1 MDTQG
6 FIQHL
11 SSRRNYR
18 GQIAHVEPQ
27 PERPARLN
35 PPPAGL
41 HPLLSAA
48 LDVRGVSELYNH
60 QVEALAA
67 LDRGEHVVVATGPA
81 SGKSLC
87 YAAPVLD
94 AYLRA
99 PGRARALY
107 VSPTK
112 ALAQDQLRALKE
124 LTAPLPRRPVIE
136 TYDGD
141 TPGPDRAAVR
151 RSADVVLTNPEMLHL
166 AILPNHRQWSRL
178 LRHLRYVVIDE
189 AHAYRGVFGSHV
201 AFVIRRLRRV
211 ARMYGAEPQFVLASA
226 TLGNPREHAEA
237 LTGLDV
243 AAVTEDGAPLGGR
256 DFVLWNPPVIDDA
269 SLARRS
275 TMREGS
281 ELFTQAV
288 ASGTR
293 TLAFVRSRQSAEL
306 VLRYTR
312 DDLSRDGSP
321 LADRVSSYRAGYVPE
336 ERREIERAFADG
348 GLAGVVATNA
358 MELGI
363 DIGGLD
369 AAVLIGYPGSLAAT
383 FQQAARAGRRGERA
397 LAVLV
402 ASENPL
408 EQYLVRHPDMLFRR
422 GVEFALIS
430 VTNPRILGPHLVCA
444 AYEAPLTTK
453 DAGLLC
459 DEPLLLATL
468 RAMEREGVLLKREA
482 PAAGER
488 WHASPAAGYPAES
501 VHLRSASGE
510 TYALVEEGSG
520 RLLETIGEPE
530 AFANAHPGAVYL
542 HRGEEFVVRDLDLT
556 ARTAA
561 LARADRLPYFTQS
574 MDDTDLRVRAAR
586 ASTAA
591 GPAEAS
597 VGAVD
602 ISRTVVGYRRKRHD
616 TSEVLGVEYVD
627 LPSREFETEAVW
639 WTLPEPLTAEV
650 RERGHDLAGGLHA
663 FEHAAIGLLPL
674 FALCDRW
681 DIGGLSTP
689 KHPDTGE
696 ATIFIYDGHPGGV
709 GIAERGFE
717 VLRDLW
723 EATRQ
728 LLIEC
733 PCEDGCPSCIQSP
746 KCGNNNEPLDK
757 AGAAFILARLL
768 DGDPAPSVPA
778 TVSQ

>member
-11 SSRRNYR
+11 SSRRTYR

-27 PERPARLN
+27 PERHAQLS
-35 PPPAGL
+35 PPPGGL

-48 LDVRGVSELYNH
+48 LDVRGVSNLYSH

-67 LDRGEHVVVATGPA
+67 TSRGENVIVATGPA

-87 YAAPVLD
+87 YTIPVLD
-94 AYLRA
+94 AYLGA

-107 VSPTK
+107 VFPTK
-112 ALAQDQLRALKE
+112 ALAQDQLRALKA
-124 LTAPLPRRPVIE
+124 LTAPLPRPPLAE

-141 TPGPDRAAVR
+141 TPGPDRAAIR

-166 AILPNHRQWSRL
+166 GILPNHRQWSRL
-178 LRHLRYVVIDE
+178 LRQLRYVVIDE
-189 AHAYRGVFGSHV
+189 AHAYRGVFGSHF
-201 AFVIRRLRRV
+201 AFVIRRLRRI
-211 ARMYGAEPQFVLASA
+211 ARLYGAEPQFVLTSA
-226 TLGNPREHAEA
+226 TLGNPKEHADA

-243 AAVTEDGAPLGGR
+243 TTVTEDGAPLGGR

-269 SLARRS
+269 RSARRS
-275 TMREGS
+275 SMREGS

-293 TLAFVRSRQSAEL
+293 TLAFVRSRQAAEL
-306 VLRYTR
+306 VFRSTR
-312 DDLSRDGSP
+312 DDLAREGSP
-321 LADRVSSYRAGYVPE
+321 LAKRVSSYRAGYVPE

-348 GLAGVVATNA
+348 DLIGVVATNA
-358 MELGI
+358 LELGI
-363 DIGGLD
+363 DIGDLD

-430 VTNPRILGPHLVCA
+430 TGNPRILGPHLVCA
-444 AYEAPLTTK
+444 AYEAPLSAK

-459 DEPLLLATL
+459 GEPLLAATL
-468 RAMEREGVLLKREA
+468 RAMEREGVLLRRERG
-482 PAAGER
+482 PAGDR
-488 WHASPAAGYPAES
+488 WHASPSVGYPAES
-501 VHLRSASGE
+501 IHLRSASGDA
-510 TYALVEEGSG
+510 YALVEEDSG

-542 HRGEEFVVRDLDLT
+542 HRGEEFIVQDLDLVGHT
-556 ARTAA
+556 ATLSRAA
-561 LARADRLPYFTQS
+561 PLPYFTQS
-574 MDDTDLRVRAAR
+574 MDDTDLRVREPR
-586 ASTAA
+586 ASATV
-591 GPAEAS
+591 GPAEVS
-597 VGAVD
+597 IGTVD
-602 ISRTVVGYRRKRHD
+602 ISRSVIGYRRKRHD
-616 TSEVLGVEYVD
+616 TNEILSVEYVD
-627 LPSREFETEAVW
+627 LPPREFETDAVW
-639 WTLPEPLTAEV
+639 WTLQESIVGEV
-650 RERGHDLAGGLHA
+650 RKRGLDLAGGLHA

-696 ATIFIYDGHPGGV
+696 ATIFIYDGHPGGI

-717 VLRDLW
+717 VLLELW

-733 PCEDGCPSCIQSP
+733 PCEDGCPSCVQSP

-757 AGAAFILARLL
+757 ASAAFILGRLL
-768 DGDPAPSVPA
+768 GKGDPERGGNGS
-778 TVSQ
+778 S